1 MYDSTKNYKGKSIIV
16 TSRMHMWDLPT
27 DKTGHYGSYIDAQ
40 DSTVYTAVSGEA
52 TTSLSGTLAFKAGD
66 AKRTCFGVTLT
77 ITSSGEVYTD
87 NYNGVLTGSLGGT
100 GTINYT
106 SGAYT
111 VSNPGVGTV
120 AYQWEMTNNKGVTD
134 FTKSATRTAGQG
146 FVFRQDEGGDAILAI
161 VNNNGVYYSLK
172 TNSTYAL
179 TIASTDTTATNIVF
193 RRNMGIP
200 FWRALVNTN
209 KGIMFMDTANPEKPQ
224 LTILQP
230 NAVGD
235 NLEPATLAKQFDFSE
250 YIWDACAMA
259 TYSEYIVFS
268 GRTSDSGTNNKL
280 FLYNV
285 RRNTVDILPYFAK
298 TIQTD
303 LGRLFIGDTTT
314 DNVYEILSGYD
325 DDNQLI
331 ENYWIS

>member
-1 MYDSTKNYKGKSIIV
+1 
-16 TSRMHMWDLPT
+16 
-27 DKTGHYGSYIDAQ
+27 
-40 DSTVYTAVSGEA
+40 
-52 TTSLSGTLAFKAGD
+52 
-66 AKRTCFGVTLT
+66 
-77 ITSSGEVYTD
+77 
-87 NYNGVLTGSLGGT
+87 
-100 GTINYT
+100 
-106 SGAYT
+106 
-111 VSNPGVGTV
+111 
-120 AYQWEMTNNKGVTD
+120 MTNNKGITD

-193 RRNMGIP
+193 RRNMGVP

-224 LTILQP
+224 LTILRP

-235 NLEPATLAKQFDFSE
+235 NLEPYTLARQFDFSE
-250 YIWDACAMA
+250 YVWDQCAMD

-268 GRTSDSGTNNKL
+268 GRTSTSSTNNKL
-280 FLYNV
+280 FIYNI

-298 TIQTD
+298 TIQTN
-303 LGRLFIGDTTT
+303 LGRLYIGDTTT

-331 ENYWIS
+331 ENYWISGDDTY